1 MTNVTFVAVFTKK
14 VLFPV
19 GGESLFSLFC
29 GVLRN
34 RFPDAEC
41 RLLVPAASA
50 SLAQRAAAEQLRV
63 ETTALSGLPL
73 IDDLGRHVR
82 EIGNGA
88 VVLVDLARPT
98 IDLGRLDALIGE
110 LSEGSAAVAFS
121 PACDAIVVSA
131 ALWQQTEDLLTRYLS
146 QPPPSIDGLRK
157 SLMVL
162 GGMLPEKGV
171 ILSVP
176 LLPDGV
182 DPQENMATVLDAF
195 AIGPPA
201 GLARFVRLLF
211 RLRGR
216 WPAFEDFVS
225 AVVVERVADTWD
237 ILGHAGRMDEFHK
250 LEDDHTLDSYVASG
264 REDIERLILGRED
277 VMQGRDPRTLRLL
290 EVGCGN
296 GRLLYALAETFG
308 EAYGVDVVEDHVAEA
323 LFTCRAF
330 ANVHAARC
338 NGFDLAPFENDF
350 FDITF
355 SFGVLQH
362 APPAGD
368 HRQLPARD
376 EPHPEAGRALPDAPP
391 RPRRRRA
398 AASPAGARRLPRH
411 PLRLAGV
418 AAGTERDDRGRRAR
432 REDRRRRP
440 GGRGH
445 GRVDSH
451 RPGVLGD
458 RPQAVNIRTP
468 PRKAP

>member
-29 GVLRN
+29 GVLRD

-362 APPAGD
+362 VPRPEIIASYLREMSRTLKPGGHFLMHLLGRGD
-368 HRQLPARD
+368 
-376 EPHPEAGRALPDAPP
+376 DAPP
-391 RPRRRRA
+391 PPRP
-398 AASPAGARRLPRH
+398 
-411 PLRLAGV
+411 
-418 AAGTERDDRGRRAR
+418 
-432 REDRRRRP
+432 
-440 GGRGH
+440 
-445 GRVDSH
+445 
-451 RPGVLGD
+451 VLGD
-458 RPQAVNIRTP
+458 SHDTRYGWPVSRRELSAMIEAAGLVERTVGEGLVAEDMAESIRTDRVFSVIGHKP
-468 PRKAP
+468 